1 MTAAIDPDDWAPA
14 TPLAAKGSAR
24 QPFARQPSGRQPF
37 ARPPRAERKA
47 RGSWRAGLLAGIIL
61 LPVIGLASHR
71 VLGNVFSPEPYSVSV
86 PIRFTPDD
94 PQLWS
99 LVTAE
104 SFDAAREIAPDLPDP
119 TEVPTLGQLTA
130 TDAAL
135 PPVNSAA
142 VRMEAYVGPP
152 PARYVFRGATATDTA
167 RAHYCLTAALY
178 YEAASESDDGMR
190 GVAQVVLNRTRH
202 PSFPGSVCGVVFQG
216 SQRALVCQFT
226 FACDGA
232 MARAPSR
239 ANWSRAS
246 RIAAEALAGR
256 TFPAVGLATHYHT
269 QAIWPSW
276 GRSLAMTN
284 IVGAHIFHRWRG
296 RYGTPSAFS
305 RPYSGREPAPGP
317 YLPIAAQL
325 AARAGRSVA
334 PAAVPGGAPLTATPA
349 MPAGS
354 PDAATVAA
362 INAAR
367 NTPVAGAP
375 AAAPA
380 GPAPAPINTPGF
392 TQAPVPP
399 RGQPAAT
406 NYADPRLNQS
416 GTVREEWRN
425 SGTNVRR

>member
-1 MTAAIDPDDWAPA
+1 MTAAIHPDEWATGHRDA
-14 TPLAAKGSAR
+14 RAKPVGAGR
-24 QPFARQPSGRQPF
+24 PGFAR
-37 ARPPRAERKA
+37 APRAKVVRSKRRYWLWA
-47 RGSWRAGLLAGIIL
+47 LLLL
-61 LPVIGLASHR
+61 LPVILIASHR
-71 VLGNVFSPEPYSVSV
+71 VAGSPFAPRPYSVSV
-86 PIRFTPDD
+86 PVTLKPYD
-94 PQLWS
+94 PELWS
-99 LVTAE
+99 LVNAE
-104 SFDAAREIAPDLPDP
+104 SFDAARAIAPDLPDP
-119 TEVPTLGQLTA
+119 TTLPTVAELAFSDTPA
-130 TDAAL
+130 PAPPAA
-135 PPVNSAA
+135 AEA
-142 VRMEAYVGPP
+142 MRMEAYVGPP
-152 PARYVFRGATATDTA
+152 APRYVFRGATATDTA

-216 SQRALVCQFT
+216 SQRPMVCQFT

-256 TFPAVGLATHYHT
+256 TFPPVGLATHYHT

-276 GRSLAMTN
+276 GRSLVMTN

-296 RYGTPSAFS
+296 RYGTPAAFS

-325 AARAGRSVA
+325 AARAGRAA
-334 PAAVPGGAPLTATPA
+334 PAAALPGTPIGATPA
-349 MPAGS
+349 APAGS

-367 NTPVAGAP
+367 NTPVAAAP
-375 AAAPA
+375 AAA
-380 GPAPAPINTPGF
+380 PAPAPINTPGF
-392 TQAPVPP
+392 SQAPAGTPA
-399 RGQPAAT
+399 QPAT
-406 NYADPRLNQS
+406 TYADPRLNRS
-416 GTVREEWRN
+416 GTVREEWRS
-425 SGTNVRR
+425 SGTAVRR

>member
-1 MTAAIDPDDWAPA
+1 MTAAIHPDDWQAGRTATDPA
-14 TPLAAKGSAR
+14 RATASKRAKG
-24 QPFARQPSGRQPF
+24 F
-37 ARPPRAERKA
+37 ARPPRAAADSAAAA
-47 RGSWRAGLLAGIIL
+47 RPRRRYWLWALLIL
-61 LPVIGLASHR
+61 VPVLLLASHR
-71 VLGNVFSPEPYSVSV
+71 VWGSVFAPAPYSVSV
-86 PIRFTPDD
+86 PVTLKPYD

-99 LVTAE
+99 LVNAE
-104 SFDAAREIAPDLPDP
+104 NFAAAQEIAPDLPDP
-119 TEVPTLGQLTA
+119 TTLPTLGELA
-130 TDAAL
+130 TTDTPP
-135 PPVNSAA
+135 PPVNTEAM
-142 VRMEAYVGPP
+142 RMEAYVGPP
-152 PARYVFRGATATDTA
+152 AARYVFRGATATDTA

-190 GVAQVVLNRTRH
+190 GVAQVVLNRVRH

-216 SQRALVCQFT
+216 SQRAIVCQFT

-232 MARAPSR
+232 MARQPSR

-276 GRSLAMTN
+276 GRSLVMTN

-296 RYGTPSAFS
+296 RYGTPAAFS
-305 RPYSGREPAPGP
+305 RPYSGHEPPPGP

-325 AARAGRSVA
+325 AARAGRAA
-334 PAAVPGGAPLTATPA
+334 PAAALPGTPVGVTPATPA
-349 MPAGS
+349 GTADP
-354 PDAATVAA
+354 ATVAA

-367 NTPVAGAP
+367 NTPVAAAPTAP
-375 AAAPA
+375 AA

-392 TQAPVPP
+392 SQSPVPP
-399 RGQPAAT
+399 QGQPPAT
-406 NYADPRLNQS
+406 SYADPRLNRS

>member
-1 MTAAIDPDDWAPA
+1 MTAAIHPDDWANARTADRIA
-14 TPLAAKGSAR
+14 TSQR
-24 QPFARQPSGRQPF
+24 REPFARSR
-37 ARPPRAERKA
+37 RRSTR
-47 RGSWRAGLLAGIIL
+47 RYWLLALLIIVPVL
-61 LPVIGLASHR
+61 LLASHR
-71 VLGNVFSPEPYSVSV
+71 VWGSAFSPAPYSVSV
-86 PIRFTPDD
+86 PVTLKPYD

-99 LVTAE
+99 LVNAE

-119 TEVPTLGQLTA
+119 MALPTVAELAGP
-130 TDAAL
+130 DAAPTV
-135 PPVNSAA
+135 PPTNAEA
-142 VRMEAYVGPP
+142 MRMEAYVGPP
-152 PARYVFRGATATDTA
+152 APRYVFRGATATDTA

-190 GVAQVVLNRTRH
+190 GVAQVVLNRVRH

-216 SQRALVCQFT
+216 SQRPMVCQFT
-226 FACDGA
+226 FSCDGA

-256 TFPAVGLATHYHT
+256 TFPPVGLATHYHT

-296 RYGTPSAFS
+296 RYGTPAAFS

-325 AARAGRSVA
+325 AARAGRGA
-334 PAAVPGGAPLTATPA
+334 PAAGLPAAGVAAGVTPSS
-349 MPAGS
+349 PAGS

-367 NTPVAGAP
+367 NTPVAGTP
-375 AAAPA
+375 ATA
-380 GPAPAPINTPGF
+380 PAPAPINTPGF
-392 TQAPVPP
+392 SQAPAAAAPA
-399 RGQPAAT
+399 QPAT
-406 NYADPRLNQS
+406 TYADPRLNRS
-416 GTVREEWRN
+416 GTVREEWRS
-425 SGTNVRR
+425 SGTAVRR

>member
-1 MTAAIDPDDWAPA
+1 MTAAIDPDEWAAA
-14 TPLAAKGSAR
+14 TPTAAKGHSRPSAPR
-24 QPFARQPSGRQPF
+24 QPFARAP
-37 ARPPRAERKA
+37 RPHRSR
-47 RGSWRAGLLAGIIL
+47 RLSWKSGLLASIIL
-61 LPVIGLASHR
+61 LPVVALASRH
-71 VLGNVFSPEPYSVSV
+71 VLGNVFSPAPYSVSV

-130 TDAAL
+130 SDATL
-135 PPVNSAA
+135 PPVNSEA

-152 PARYVFRGATATDTA
+152 AARYVFRGATATDTA

-232 MARAPSR
+232 MARAPNR
-239 ANWSRAS
+239 TNWSRAS

-256 TFPAVGLATHYHT
+256 TFPPVGLATHYHT

-276 GRSLAMTN
+276 GRSLVMTN

-305 RPYSGREPAPGP
+305 RPYSGHEPAPGP

-334 PAAVPGGAPLTATPA
+334 PTGLPGGAPLTATPA

-367 NTPVAGAP
+367 NTPVAGTP
-375 AAAPA
+375 AAAPTA
-380 GPAPAPINTPGF
+380 PAPAPINTPGF

-416 GTVREEWRN
+416 GTVRDEWRN
-425 SGTNVRR
+425 SGTSVRR